1 MAKGFKKYPQIEWK
15 PFKRIRQHEHVLEQI
30 KKMIMSRNL
39 TPGDRLPSERELS
52 AKLGVGRSAVKEAF
66 RILEILGLIEVKIGD
81 GSFMKHNNFSYFFE
95 SIANTMGF
103 LSELTPDTVLNFLE
117 FRSGWE
123 IKCAALA
130 AKNATDEDI
139 KMMQIEIDRMEK
151 AKNNPTEYKAADI
164 NFHHLMCIASKD
176 KAIMLVVQGVR
187 NILLSY
193 FDVYP
198 YISSEPERMQN
209 SFISHQNILGA
220 IKDHNDVETIRFMKE
235 HLDNARQNIL
245 RFYKQQS
252 EVEKDKKLET
262 LSLSKSVSI

>member
-1 MAKGFKKYPQIEWK
+1 MIKKFTDSSQIEWK
-15 PFKRIRQHEHVLEQI
+15 PFKRIRQHEYVLEQI
-30 KKMIMSRNL
+30 KKMITDRTL
-39 TPGDRLPSERELS
+39 IPGDRLPSERELA

-81 GSFMKHNNFSYFFE
+81 GSFMKHNDFSYFFE
-95 SIANTMGF
+95 SIANTIGF
-103 LSELTPDTVLNFLE
+103 LSELTPETVLNFLE
-117 FRSGWE
+117 FRSVWE
-123 IKCAALA
+123 IKCAALV

-139 KMMQIEIDRMEK
+139 KMMQIEINRMEK
-151 AKNNPTEYKAADI
+151 AQNNPTEYKVADI

-176 KAIMLVVQGVR
+176 KSIMLVVQGVR

-198 YISSEPERMQN
+198 YINSEPERMQN
-209 SFISHQNILGA
+209 SFASHQNILGA
-220 IKDHNDVETIRFMKE
+220 IKEHNEAKAITFMKE

-245 RFYKQQS
+245 RFYTQQI

-262 LSLSKSVSI
+262 LSLSKSIQV

>member
-1 MAKGFKKYPQIEWK
+1 MVKRRSESAKIEWK
-15 PFKRIRQHEHVLEQI
+15 PFKRIRQHEYVLEQI
-30 KKMIMSRNL
+30 KKMIGSRIL

-52 AKLGVGRSAVKEAF
+52 AKLGVGRSAVKEAL

-81 GSFMKHNNFSYFFE
+81 GSFMKHNDFSYFFE
-95 SIANTMGF
+95 SIANTIGF

-130 AKNATDEDI
+130 AKNGTDEDV
-139 KMMQIEIDRMEK
+139 KMMQIEVDRMEK
-151 AKNNPTEYKAADI
+151 AQKNLTEYKVADI

-176 KAIMLVVQGVR
+176 KSIMLVVQGLR

-198 YISSEPERMQN
+198 YLISEPERMQN
-209 SFISHQNILGA
+209 SFASHRNLLEA
-220 IKDHNDVETIRFMKE
+220 IKEHNEGKAINFMKE

-245 RFYKQQS
+245 RFYKHQI
-252 EVEKDKKLET
+252 EGEKDKKMEIRN
-262 LSLSKSVSI
+262 SSKSLQA